1 MKSRQLL
8 LIAAGTMGTLAAL
21 LAAPLAAQGPHA
33 VRVPRTR
40 VGTMGAV
47 AGSPGAPVFLGNT
60 QNFEFIAAGPAF
72 GGEVVTDA
80 PYSAEAVT
88 ETQQALADGN
98 KISRT
103 NSSRIYRDSQGRTR
117 REQTISALGP
127 WSSAGEPTEMVFIN
141 DPVAGVNY
149 VLNTNER
156 TVMKTLVHRTI
167 PDKIEGAE
175 VEKDVV
181 TWKAAEAGGSQPAQ
195 MVFRREHRELK
206 AGEEG
211 EQHDV
216 TVMHSGVAG
225 FSFSSNALSD
235 DNVKSESLGKQMIEG
250 VEADGSRTTVTIPAG
265 QIGNERPIEIVS
277 ESWYS
282 PQLKTLVMSKQN
294 DPRMGE
300 TSYRLTNIQL
310 IEPLPSM
317 FEPPAGYTIQE
328 GPEMM
333 HFERKVSSPSEERAV
348 PGR

>member
-8 LIAAGTMGTLAAL
+8 LIVAGAIGT

-40 VGTMGAV
+40 VGAVGAV
-47 AGSPGAPVFLGNT
+47 AGSPGAPMFLGNT
-60 QNFEFIAAGPAF
+60 HNFEFIAAGPAF
-72 GGEVVTDA
+72 GGEVVTGA

-117 REQTISALGP
+117 REQSISALGP

-156 TVMKTLVHRTI
+156 TAQK
-167 PDKIEGAE
+167 AE
-175 VEKDVV
+175 VHLKTMIHKVEDAGAEKDVLN
-181 TWKAAEAGGSQPAQ
+181 WKSAEAGGNQPQ
-195 MVFRREHRELK
+195 MVFRREHREIK
-206 AGEEG
+206 SGEEG

-216 TVMHSGVAG
+216 TVVHSGVSG

-235 DNVKSESLGKQMIEG
+235 ENVKSESLGKQMIEG

-265 QIGNERPIEIVS
+265 QIGNERPIEVVS

-300 TSYRLTNIQL
+300 TTYRLTNIQL

-317 FEPPAGYTIQE
+317 FEAPAGYTLQE

-333 HFERKVSSPSEERAV
+333 YFERELSSPSEEQAV